1 VAEGEGVSGAP
12 PAAPSAV
19 SEDYLKAILAIEE
32 RDGTPTGVTELA
44 RRLGLSVSAV
54 SGMVRRLDGA
64 GLVRHRR
71 YGRFVL
77 TPEGRRAALGVVRRH
92 RLIEAYLVAELG
104 FGWDDVH
111 EEAEVLEHA
120 VSGKLLEAMAERLG
134 YPSHDPHG
142 DPIPDADGNLPVER
156 TQPLSSLAA
165 GSEGRLVRVLDAP
178 AELLRWLSAEGV
190 ALGDTLRVV
199 GWDPSGTLAVRLSA
213 PDRELRF
220 GPDVA
225 GLLRVVCL
233 TQPSDE
239 PPGQLETGNQ
249 GQLCSL
255 DPALRR

>member
-1 VAEGEGVSGAP
+1 VSKDL
-12 PAAPSAV
+12 PAGPSAV
-19 SEDYLKAILAIEE
+19 TEDYLKAIVAIEE
-32 RDGTPTGVTELA
+32 RDGAPTGVTELA

-54 SGMVRRLDGA
+54 SGMVRRLDEA

-120 VSGKLLEAMAERLG
+120 VSEKLLEAMAERLG
-134 YPSHDPHG
+134 HPSHDPHG
-142 DPIPDADGNLPVER
+142 DPIPDADGNLPVEP

-165 GSEGRLVRVLDAP
+165 GSNGRLVRVLDAP
-178 AELLRWLSAEGV
+178 GELLRWLSAEGV
-190 ALGDTLRVV
+190 ALGDTVRVV

-225 GLLRVVCL
+225 LLLRVVCL
-233 TQPSDE
+233 TQPSDD
-239 PPGQLETGNQ
+239 PAGSRETGDR
-249 GQLCSL
+249 G
-255 DPALRR
+255 PAGSPEPAARR